1 MASNVQYMNPADLP
15 ETLPLF
21 PLPGALLLP
30 RGLMPLNIFEPRYVA
45 MIDAALKGERLIG
58 MIQPDPGKA
67 EDMGLPALYGVG
79 CAGRITQFS
88 ETGDGR
94 YLIQLTGVA
103 RFTLAE
109 ELSTITPFRQA
120 KVDFSSFSVDLEANY
135 GEAAVDRASILRAL
149 KDFSKSQSIEID
161 WDNIG
166 TAPNEALVNAL
177 SMMAPYGVAE
187 KQALLEAP
195 TLAERGA
202 MLVALTEMELARE
215 GHDGGTKMQ

>member
-1 MASNVQYMNPADLP
+1 MASNVQDMNPADLP

-67 EDMGLPALYGVG
+67 EALGLPALYTVG
-79 CAGRITQFS
+79 SAGRITQFS

-103 RFTLAE
+103 RFRMVQELTTL
-109 ELSTITPFRQA
+109 TPFRQA
-120 KVDFSSFSVDLEANY
+120 QVDFTPYAMDLEANH
-135 GEAAVDRASILRAL
+135 GESAVDRRAILQAL
-149 KDFSKSQSIEID
+149 KDFSKSHAIEID

-166 TAPNEALVNAL
+166 EAPNEALVNAL

-187 KQALLEAP
+187 KQALLEASD
-195 TLAERGA
+195 LAERGA

-215 GHDGGTKMQ
+215 GHDGATKMQ